1 MGVSMSFNVGTSGK
15 SKGSLGASDK
25 HNERKYKSNSLENTN
40 SNINFELSKNNKIL
54 RGTRDLYKDV
64 EKTYKEEFT
73 KAVEDYNA
81 KQKRND
87 RKIYDYFQK
96 ISDDKKTNLYTEI
109 VVQVGDNEFWKDK
122 NLEEKKQMVEVF
134 NKQLEIIEKE
144 YPNFKISNATAHF
157 DETSPHM
164 HIIGVCVSDRETALK
179 NKDDKKVSKRKNGL
193 DKYVSQSEIFT
204 QKNLLEFHKVFDE
217 KSLKAFNEVYK
228 TNEVLNDKKLH
239 QEHLDLK
246 TFKMSAE
253 KIKEVQKEFDDLK
266 LKKEE
271 VKNDIKD
278 LEKEKS
284 NLKNLEEENKD
295 LIKKLTKENEILYSV
310 KSMEENVEIKKNI
323 ITGKTK
329 VTMED
334 DVYKSF
340 LKYAREGEFYLD
352 RYNTLKSKKEKVEE
366 ELKKSKNSC
375 AKYNIENITLKEVKE
390 KFEDYTKRLE
400 EVVPKELVKII
411 QDESKS
417 CMKIKSLNTN
427 YDVQEYLKELSQKGG
442 YNNLNK
448 VDKEFVY
455 EHHFSN
461 EKAREILLTGA
472 KKNYEEKITEKT
484 ELEWD
489 KKLEKDNGFGW
500 GD

>member
-1 MGVSMSFNVGTSGK
+1 MLKLFIQINNLYVLAMGTQKGGITMSYAIMRLKKIKAENIGGT
-15 SKGSLGASDK
+15 DK
-25 HNERKYKSNSLENTN
+25 HNERKNENYSNPDINKSLSHENIRLIECDSYKKAINKQIKERYTSSRSIRKDAVLGVEVVFTSDKEFFDKLSPEKEREFFDKSLQFLKDFAGEKNVVSAIIHKDEKTPHLHCVFTPITN
-40 SNINFELSKNNKIL
+40 DGRLHFKSFINGKFELSKFQDKYYNYISKDFDL
-54 RGTRDLYKDV
+54 KRGESVEQTKRKHLSVAEYK
-64 EKTYKEEFT
+64 
-73 KAVEDYNA
+73 
-81 KQKRND
+81 
-87 RKIYDYFQK
+87 
-96 ISDDKKTNLYTEI
+96 L
-109 VVQVGDNEFWKDK
+109 
-122 NLEEKKQMVEVF
+122 
-134 NKQLEIIEKE
+134 
-144 YPNFKISNATAHF
+144 
-157 DETSPHM
+157 
-164 HIIGVCVSDRETALK
+164 ETAINERELEL
-179 NKDDKKVSKRKNGL
+179 KKVTKNTEEIKSKNS
-193 DKYVSQSEIFT
+193 D
-204 QKNLLEFHKVFDE
+204 LE
-217 KSLKAFNEVYK
+217 S
-228 TNEVLNDKKLH
+228 
-239 QEHLDLK
+239 
-246 TFKMSAE
+246 
-253 KIKEVQKEFDDLK
+253 QKEQLQ
-266 LKKEE
+266 KEQDST
-271 VKNDIKD
+271 NNALKD
-278 LEKEKS
+278 LEEFSKSLEKKKKEKEKEEKL
-284 NLKNLEEENKD
+284 NQQLKE
-295 LIKKLTKENEILYSV
+295 KLTKENEILYSV

-352 RYNTLKSKKEKVEE
+352 RYNTLKSEKEKVEE
-366 ELKKSKNSC
+366 ELEKSKNSC
-375 AKYNIENITLKEVKE
+375 TEYSIENITLKEVKE

-400 EVVPKELVKII
+400 EVVPKELAKII
-411 QDESKS
+411 QDENKS

-484 ELEWD
+484 ESEWD

>member
-1 MGVSMSFNVGTSGK
+1 MGISMSFNVGTSGK

-25 HNERKYKSNSLENTN
+25 HNERKYKNNSLENTN

-96 ISDDKKTNLYTEI
+96 ISDDKKTNLYTEV
-109 VVQVGDNEFWKDK
+109 VVQVGDNEFWKNK

-193 DKYVSQSEIFT
+193 EKYVSQSEIFT
-204 QKNLLEFHKVFDE
+204 QKNLLEFHKIFDE
-217 KSLKAFNEVYK
+217 KSLKVFNEIYK

-284 NLKNLEEENKD
+284 NLKNLKEENKD
-295 LIKKLTKENEILYSV
+295 LIKKLTIENEKFLEIEDIKNSVMEKKGLLDKEVKVILSKDKYDSLMTYAVNGEKFFNKKNEMITKYNNLVNKYNSLVEKNDLLSVNLKNEEIFSSSLATENRELANKLEKSLKNYKEKDNYISKLENALPTEKVREIKRELKEEKENEV
-310 KSMEENVEIKKNI
+310 WK
-323 ITGKTK
+323 G
-329 VTMED
+329 
-334 DVYKSF
+334 
-340 LKYAREGEFYLD
+340 RESD
-352 RYNTLKSKKEKVEE
+352 
-366 ELKKSKNSC
+366 
-375 AKYNIENITLKEVKE
+375 
-390 KFEDYTKRLE
+390 
-400 EVVPKELVKII
+400 
-411 QDESKS
+411 
-417 CMKIKSLNTN
+417 
-427 YDVQEYLKELSQKGG
+427 
-442 YNNLNK
+442 
-448 VDKEFVY
+448 
-455 EHHFSN
+455 
-461 EKAREILLTGA
+461 
-472 KKNYEEKITEKT
+472 
-484 ELEWD
+484 
-489 KKLEKDNGFGW
+489 GW
-500 GD
+500 GLGDD